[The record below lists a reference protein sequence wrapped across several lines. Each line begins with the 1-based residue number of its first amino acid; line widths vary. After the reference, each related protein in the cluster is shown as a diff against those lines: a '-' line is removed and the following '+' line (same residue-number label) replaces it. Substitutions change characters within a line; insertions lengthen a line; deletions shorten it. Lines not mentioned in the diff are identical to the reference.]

1 MQVREFVLRAGGAAL
16 TLAGTLALAAK
27 EPAAPAAVPTP
38 VSCTS
43 SGNGY
48 LKAKIAGAVAA
59 EIDWGDKGTTC
70 TGEVRPNGGVR
81 LSFKNKIAANQS
93 LLIVFGIP
101 GVQEGRPARAL
112 PANLTVVREGAAE
125 FFSTQGDDKCT
136 IDSLKQVPLQ
146 GAPRKERRYR
156 VVVRG
161 FCSEPARAVNG
172 EGAVLLSR
180 FDFAS
185 ELHFGEDDESEKPAP
200 APTTALAHPQPT
212 SR

>member
-1 MQVREFVLRAGGAAL
+1 MQVRDLVLGAGSAA
-16 TLAGTLALAAK
+16 LALAATLTFAAK
-27 EPAAPAAVPTP
+27 PPAAPGAVPAP

-81 LSFKNKIAANQS
+81 LSFKNKIASDQS

-101 GVQEGRPARAL
+101 GVQEGRSARAL

-136 IDSLKQVPLQ
+136 IDSLEQMPLQ
-146 GAPRKERRYR
+146 GAPHRKRRYR

-161 FCSEPARAVNG
+161 FCTEPARAVNG

-185 ELHFGEDDESEKPAP
+185 ELHFGEDEESEKPAP
-200 APTTALAHPQPT
+200 PPT
-212 SR
+212 SAQALSQPVPR